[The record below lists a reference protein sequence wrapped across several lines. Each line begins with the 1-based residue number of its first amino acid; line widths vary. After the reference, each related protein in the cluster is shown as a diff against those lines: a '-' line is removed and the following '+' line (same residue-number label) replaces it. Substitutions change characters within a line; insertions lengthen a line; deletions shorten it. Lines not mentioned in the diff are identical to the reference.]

1 MTELEF
7 KVTNPSAYGTGNI
20 NLLYSSSVS
29 TGSVRLPVAQYG
41 SLASE
46 DVTTTETGSNGNY
59 GIYERIETVNV
70 DINGVSRTSKIYY
83 RYNSFF
89 PPYKITGVTVPF
101 SSANNVSLEAT
112 LKQIQALKFTVA
124 TEKVTVPIKTISRLN
139 GYFYLQTEPLQISNI
154 PASNDAQGTPA
165 DFNVEFTFL
174 NYLAD
179 NFENNDFNVL
189 QGNAFTVVT
198 NKSAYQVDRNTDS
211 ANPSNLGSLV
221 SETATLAEINYS
233 NYTTTGWTNA
243 RYSGTKNNARIK
255 RDNPAQTYINFEG
268 TLHPLDSNNETILAA
283 GQGDKDLNKLYFN
296 VEELPRVSSGPII
309 IKGDRYSLGSVRTG
323 PYYIPGSFPAAR
335 LLSTPDENGAQQT
348 ITSGS
353 LIYREDGNQFIRVVS
368 SKVHATDKGTV
379 YTTDEFG
386 VAIEETATGS
396 SA

>member
-70 DINGVSRTSKIYY
+70 VVDGVSRTSKIYY

-89 PPYKITGVTVPF
+89 PPYKVTGVTVPF

-139 GYFYLQTEPLQISNI
+139 GYFYLQTEPVQISNI
-154 PASNDAQGTPA
+154 PASNDSQGTPA

-179 NFENNDFNVL
+179 NFENNDFNIL

-211 ANPSNLGSLV
+211 ANPSNLGSIV
-221 SETATLAEINYS
+221 SETATLAETNYS

-296 VEELPRVSSGPII
+296 VEETPRVFSTEVHTE
-309 IKGDRYSLGSVRTG
+309 KGTHSTSVRTG
-323 PYYIPGSFPAAR
+323 PYYIPGSFPEVR
-335 LLSTPDENGAQQT
+335 SIRNNRT

-368 SKVHATDKGTV
+368 SKIHATDKGSV

-386 VAIEETATGS
+386 VAIEESISQITGS
-396 SA
+396 GA

>member
-70 DINGVSRTSKIYY
+70 VVDGVSRTSKIYY

-89 PPYKITGVTVPF
+89 PPYKVTGVTVPF

-139 GYFYLQTEPLQISNI
+139 GYFYLQTEPVQISNI
-154 PASNDAQGTPA
+154 PASNDSQGTPA

-179 NFENNDFNVL
+179 NFENNDFNIL

-211 ANPSNLGSLV
+211 ANPSNLGSIV
-221 SETATLAEINYS
+221 SETATLAETIYS

-296 VEELPRVSSGPII
+296 VEETPRVFSTEVHTE
-309 IKGDRYSLGSVRTG
+309 KGTHSTSVRTG
-323 PYYIPGSFPAAR
+323 PYYIPGSFPEVR
-335 LLSTPDENGAQQT
+335 SIRNNRT

-368 SKVHATDKGTV
+368 SKIHATDKGSV

-386 VAIEETATGS
+386 VAIEESISQITDSGA
-396 SA
+396 

>member
-70 DINGVSRTSKIYY
+70 VVDGVSRTSKIYY

-89 PPYKITGVTVPF
+89 PPYKVTGVTVPF

-139 GYFYLQTEPLQISNI
+139 GYFYLQTEPVQISNI
-154 PASNDAQGTPA
+154 PASNDSQGTPA

-179 NFENNDFNVL
+179 NFENNDFNIL

-211 ANPSNLGSLV
+211 ANPSNLGSIV
-221 SETATLAEINYS
+221 SETATLAETIYS

-296 VEELPRVSSGPII
+296 VEETPRVFSTEVHTE
-309 IKGDRYSLGSVRTG
+309 KGTHSTSVRTG
-323 PYYIPGSFPAAR
+323 PYYIPGSFPEVR
-335 LLSTPDENGAQQT
+335 SIRNNRT

-368 SKVHATDKGTV
+368 SKIHATDKGSV

-386 VAIEETATGS
+386 VAIEESISQITGS
-396 SA
+396 GA

>member
-89 PPYKITGVTVPF
+89 PPYKVTGVTVPF

-139 GYFYLQTEPLQISNI
+139 GYFYLQTEPVQISNI
-154 PASNDAQGTPA
+154 PASNDSQGTPA

-268 TLHPLDSNNETILAA
+268 TLHPLDSNNETVLAA

-296 VEELPRVSSGPII
+296 VEELPRVFSGLIG
-309 IKGDRYSLGSVRTG
+309 KGESYSLGSVRTG
-323 PYYIPGSFPAAR
+323 PYYIPGSFPEVR
-335 LLSTPDENGAQQT
+335 SIKDGVT

-386 VAIEETATGS
+386 VAIEESGS
-396 SA
+396 GSRA

>member
-70 DINGVSRTSKIYY
+70 VVDGVSRTSKIYY

-89 PPYKITGVTVPF
+89 PPYKVTGVTVPF

-139 GYFYLQTEPLQISNI
+139 GYFYLQTEPVQISNI
-154 PASNDAQGTPA
+154 PASNDSQGTPA

-179 NFENNDFNVL
+179 NFENNDFNIL

-211 ANPSNLGSLV
+211 ANPSNLGSIV
-221 SETATLAEINYS
+221 SETATLAETIYS

-296 VEELPRVSSGPII
+296 VEETPRVFSTEVHTE
-309 IKGDRYSLGSVRTG
+309 KGTHSTSVRTG
-323 PYYIPGSFPAAR
+323 PYYIPGSFPEVR
-335 LLSTPDENGAQQT
+335 SIKDGVT

-386 VAIEETATGS
+386 VAIEESGS
-396 SA
+396 GSGA

>member
-7 KVTNPSAYGTGNI
+7 KVTDPSAYGTGNI
-20 NLLYSSSVS
+20 NILYSSSVS

-41 SLASE
+41 SSASE
-46 DVTTTETGSNGNY
+46 DLHVTSS
-59 GIYERIETVNV
+59 GIYERIEFDTPVTGTNE
-70 DINGVSRTSKIYY
+70 YY

-89 PPYKITGVTVPF
+89 PPYKITGITIPF

-139 GYFYLQTEPLQISNI
+139 GYFYLQTEPIEISNI
-154 PASNDAQGTPA
+154 PASNDSQGTPA

-189 QGNAFTVVT
+189 QGNAFTVLT

-296 VEELPRVSSGPII
+296 VEETPRVFSTEVYTE
-309 IKGDRYSLGSVRTG
+309 KGTHSTSVRTG
-323 PYYIPGSFPAAR
+323 PYYIPGSFPEVR
-335 LLSTPDENGAQQT
+335 SIRNNRT

-386 VAIEETATGS
+386 VAIEESGS
-396 SA
+396 GSGA

>member
-89 PPYKITGVTVPF
+89 PPYKVTGVTVPF

-139 GYFYLQTEPLQISNI
+139 GYFYLQTDPIQISNI
-154 PASNDAQGTPA
+154 PASNDSQGTPA

-268 TLHPLDSNNETILAA
+268 TLHPLDSNNETVLAA

-296 VEELPRVSSGPII
+296 VEELPRVFSGLIG
-309 IKGDRYSLGSVRTG
+309 KGESYSLGSVRTG
-323 PYYIPGSFPAAR
+323 PYYIPGSFPEVR
-335 LLSTPDENGAQQT
+335 SIKDGVT

-386 VAIEETATGS
+386 VAIEESGS
-396 SA
+396 GSRA

>member
-7 KVTNPSAYGTGNI
+7 KVTDPSSYGTGNI
-20 NLLYSSSVS
+20 NILYSSSVG

-41 SLASE
+41 SLAGE
-46 DVTTTETGSNGNY
+46 DVTTSETGSNGNY
-59 GIYERIETVNV
+59 GIYDRIDLVNDDV
-70 DINGVSRTSKIYY
+70 FRRKTANVYY

-112 LKQIQALKFTVA
+112 LKQIQSLKFTVA
-124 TEKVTVPIKTISRLN
+124 TEKVTVPVKTISRLN
-139 GYFYLQTEPLQISNI
+139 GYFYLQTEPVNISNI
-154 PASNDAQGTPA
+154 PASNDSQGTPT

-189 QGNAFTVVT
+189 QGNAFNILT
-198 NKSAYQVDRNTDS
+198 NKSAFQVDRNTDS
-211 ANPSNLGSLV
+211 ANPSNLAALTGSN
-221 SETATLAEINYS
+221 ATLAEINYS

-243 RYSGTKNNARIK
+243 RYEGSKNTATIK

-268 TLHPLDSNNETILAA
+268 TLHPLDANNETILAA
-283 GQGDKDLNKLYFN
+283 GKGDKDLNKLYFN
-296 VEELPRVSSGPII
+296 VEEPPRVFSTLITTD
-309 IKGDRYSLGSVRTG
+309 KGTFEHPARTG
-323 PYYIPGSFPAAR
+323 PYFVPGSFPEVR
-335 LLSTPDENGAQQT
+335 NEVSGSI

-353 LIYREDGNQFIRVVS
+353 LIYREDGNQLIRVVS
-368 SKVHATDKGTV
+368 SKIHATDKGSV

-386 VAIEETATGS
+386 VAIEESITEITDSGT
-396 SA
+396 

>member
-7 KVTNPSAYGTGNI
+7 KVTDPSAYGTGNI

-41 SLASE
+41 TLANL
-46 DVTTTETGSNGNY
+46 DLTGSNG
-59 GIYERIETVNV
+59 GIYERIDFGNPNYKNDPNV
-70 DINGVSRTSKIYY
+70 YY
-83 RYNSFF
+83 RHNSFF
-89 PPYKITGVTVPF
+89 PPYKVTGVTIPF

-139 GYFYLQTEPLQISNI
+139 GYFYLQTEPVEISNI
-154 PASNDAQGTPA
+154 PASNDSQGTPA

-189 QGNAFTVVT
+189 QGNAFSILT
-198 NKSAYQVDRNTDS
+198 NKSAFQVDRNTDS
-211 ANPSNLGSLV
+211 ANPSNLAALTGSN
-221 SETATLAEINYS
+221 ATLAEINYS

-243 RYSGTKNNARIK
+243 RYEGSKNNARIR

-268 TLHPLDSNNETILAA
+268 TLHPLDANNETILAA
-283 GQGDKDLNKLYFN
+283 GKGDKDLNKLYFN
-296 VEELPRVSSGPII
+296 VEETPRVFSTQVTSD
-309 IKGDRYSLGSVRTG
+309 KGTFGHPARTG
-323 PYYIPGSFPAAR
+323 PYFIPGSFPEVR
-335 LLSTPDENGAQQT
+335 TTGSNGNIIA
-348 ITSGS
+348 SGS
-353 LIYREDGNQFIRVVS
+353 LIYKEDGNQFIRVVS
-368 SKVHATDKGTV
+368 SKIHATDKGSV

-386 VAIEETATGS
+386 VAIEESITEITDSGA
-396 SA
+396 

>member
-7 KVTNPSAYGTGNI
+7 KVTDPSSYGTGNI

-41 SLASE
+41 PLANQ
-46 DVTTTETGSNGNY
+46 DLTGSNG
-59 GIYERIETVNV
+59 GIYDRIDFINIDDEFARARNV
-70 DINGVSRTSKIYY
+70 YY
-83 RYNSFF
+83 RHNSFF
-89 PPYKITGVTVPF
+89 PPYKVTGVTIPF

-139 GYFYLQTEPLQISNI
+139 GYFYLQTEPVEISNI
-154 PASNDAQGTPA
+154 PASNDSQGTPA

-189 QGNAFTVVT
+189 QGNAFSILT
-198 NKSAYQVDRNTDS
+198 NKSAFQVDRNTDS
-211 ANPSNLGSLV
+211 ANPSNLAALTGSN
-221 SETATLAEINYS
+221 ATLAEINYS

-243 RYSGTKNNARIK
+243 RYEGSKNTARIK

-268 TLHPLDSNNETILAA
+268 TLHPLDANNETILAA
-283 GQGDKDLNKLYFN
+283 GKGDKDLNKLYFN
-296 VEELPRVSSGPII
+296 VEEPPRVYSTQVTTKRGGFVTSS
-309 IKGDRYSLGSVRTG
+309 VNRTS
-323 PYYIPGSFPAAR
+323 PYFIPGSFPEVR
-335 LLSTPDENGAQQT
+335 TTGSNDNI

-353 LIYREDGNQFIRVVS
+353 LIYKEDGNQFIRVVS
-368 SKVHATDKGTV
+368 SKIHATDKGSV

-386 VAIEETATGS
+386 VAIKESITEITDSGA
-396 SA
+396 

>member
-70 DINGVSRTSKIYY
+70 VVDGVSRTSKIYY

-89 PPYKITGVTVPF
+89 PPYKVTGVTVPF

-139 GYFYLQTEPLQISNI
+139 GYFYLQTEPVQISNI
-154 PASNDAQGTPA
+154 PASNDSQGTPA

-189 QGNAFTVVT
+189 QGNAFTVLT

-296 VEELPRVSSGPII
+296 VEETPRVFSTEVHTE
-309 IKGDRYSLGSVRTG
+309 KGTHSTSVRTG
-323 PYYIPGSFPAAR
+323 PYYIPGSFPEVR
-335 LLSTPDENGAQQT
+335 SIRNNRT

-368 SKVHATDKGTV
+368 SKIHATDKGSV

-386 VAIEETATGS
+386 VAIEESISQITGS
-396 SA
+396 GA

>member
-7 KVTNPSAYGTGNI
+7 KVTDPSAYGTGNI

-41 SLASE
+41 TLASQDLTVSE
-46 DVTTTETGSNGNY
+46 N
-59 GIYERIETVNV
+59 GIYERIDSGSLEGEFV
-70 DINGVSRTSKIYY
+70 YY
-83 RYNSFF
+83 RHNSFF
-89 PPYKITGVTVPF
+89 PPYKVTGVTIPF

-139 GYFYLQTEPLQISNI
+139 GYFYLQTEPVEISNI
-154 PASNDAQGTPA
+154 PASNDSQGTPA

-189 QGNAFTVVT
+189 QGNAFSILT
-198 NKSAYQVDRNTDS
+198 NKSAFQVDRNTDS
-211 ANPSNLGSLV
+211 ANPSNLAALTGSN
-221 SETATLAEINYS
+221 ATLAEINYS

-243 RYSGTKNNARIK
+243 RYEGSKNNARIR

-268 TLHPLDSNNETILAA
+268 TLHPLDANNETILAA
-283 GQGDKDLNKLYFN
+283 GKGDKDLNKLYFN
-296 VEELPRVSSGPII
+296 VEETPRVFSTQVTSD
-309 IKGDRYSLGSVRTG
+309 KGTFGHPARTG
-323 PYYIPGSFPAAR
+323 PYFIPGSFPEVR
-335 LLSTPDENGAQQT
+335 TTGSNGNIIA
-348 ITSGS
+348 SGS
-353 LIYREDGNQFIRVVS
+353 LIYKEDGNQFIRVVS
-368 SKVHATDKGTV
+368 SKIHATDKGSV

-386 VAIEETATGS
+386 VVIEESITEITDSGA
-396 SA
+396 

>member
-7 KVTNPSAYGTGNI
+7 KVTDPSAYGTGNI

-41 SLASE
+41 TLANL
-46 DVTTTETGSNGNY
+46 DLTGSNG
-59 GIYERIETVNV
+59 GIYERIDFGNPNYKNDPNV
-70 DINGVSRTSKIYY
+70 YY
-83 RYNSFF
+83 RHNSFF
-89 PPYKITGVTVPF
+89 PPYKVTGVTIPF

-139 GYFYLQTEPLQISNI
+139 GYFYLQTEPVEISNI
-154 PASNDAQGTPA
+154 PASNDSQGTPA

-189 QGNAFTVVT
+189 QGNAFSILT
-198 NKSAYQVDRNTDS
+198 NKSAFQVDRNTDS
-211 ANPSNLGSLV
+211 ANPSNLAALTGSN
-221 SETATLAEINYS
+221 ATLAEINYS

-243 RYSGTKNNARIK
+243 RYEGSKNNARIR

-268 TLHPLDSNNETILAA
+268 TLHPLDANNETILAA
-283 GQGDKDLNKLYFN
+283 GKGDKDLNKLYFN
-296 VEELPRVSSGPII
+296 VEETPRVFSTQVTSD
-309 IKGDRYSLGSVRTG
+309 KGTFGHPARTG
-323 PYYIPGSFPAAR
+323 PYFIPGSFPEVR
-335 LLSTPDENGAQQT
+335 TTGSNGNT

-353 LIYREDGNQFIRVVS
+353 LIYKEDGNQFIRVVS
-368 SKVHATDKGTV
+368 SKIHATDKGSV

-386 VAIEETATGS
+386 VAIEESITEITDSGA
-396 SA
+396 

>member
-7 KVTNPSAYGTGNI
+7 KVTDPSAYGTGNI
-20 NLLYSSSVS
+20 NILYSSSVS

-41 SLASE
+41 SSASE
-46 DVTTTETGSNGNY
+46 DLHVTSS
-59 GIYERIETVNV
+59 GIYERIEFDTPVTGTNE
-70 DINGVSRTSKIYY
+70 YY

-89 PPYKITGVTVPF
+89 PPYKITGITIPF

-112 LKQIQALKFTVA
+112 LKQIQALKFTIA

-139 GYFYLQTEPLQISNI
+139 GYFYLQTEPIEISNI
-154 PASNDAQGTPA
+154 PASNDSQGTPA

-189 QGNAFTVVT
+189 QGNAFTVLT

-296 VEELPRVSSGPII
+296 VEETPRVFSTEIYSE
-309 IKGDRYSLGSVRTG
+309 KLGDHYTSVRTG
-323 PYYIPGSFPAAR
+323 PYYIPGSFPEVR
-335 LLSTPDENGAQQT
+335 SIKDGVT

-386 VAIEETATGS
+386 VAIEESGS
-396 SA
+396 GA